1 MRKIL
6 IGTIA
11 LLLASAVHA
20 QTQMG
25 TGAYGGSCLGPY
37 CGQGKPA
44 NAGVGAADGPCYGPY
59 CGSADQPSMPSSMPD
74 QDMTPSYEQNNDS
87 LGENSLNDPLA
98 SPVDSPSGR

>member
-25 TGAYGGSCLGPY
+25 TGAYGGACLGPY
-37 CGQGKPA
+37 CGSGEPN
-44 NAGVGAADGPCYGPY
+44 NAGIGAAGSPCFGPY
-59 CGSADQPSMPSSMPD
+59 CGSSNQSPEPIQQTPTIEPQPSGQLDNNSM
-74 QDMTPSYEQNNDS
+74 
-87 LGENSLNDPLA
+87 GDPLA
-98 SPVDSPSGR
+98 SPVDSPFGR